1 MGAGVSAAHGD
12 YDIDRQKCNVKS
24 VCVLA
29 AVPRATFYRTYPHLK
44 AEFDRR
50 RSAAQDN
57 GQQPDSRHA
66 CIDRLKSEITE
77 LRTRLIDRD
86 REIAGLTRFRDT
98 ALSRLTAQHDEI
110 IALRCQLRAGQTN
123 VRSLRR

>member
-1 MGAGVSAAHGD
+1 MTSEHSGAV
-12 YDIDRQKCNVKS
+12 
-24 VCVLA
+24 A

-57 GQQPDSRHA
+57 GQQPDPRLA

-86 REIAGLTRFRDT
+86 REIADLTRFRDT

-110 IALRCQLRAGQTN
+110 TALRCQLRAGQTN
-123 VRSLRR
+123 VRSLRQ